1 MEIML
6 LIIGRTLSIWLGVA
20 SYAMIAR
27 MLLPLFVNPEGSVV
41 YKISYA
47 ISEPVVLP
55 VRFVMAKMGWG
66 QNSPLDIPFT
76 VSYFLIIV
84 IRMFLP

>member
-1 MEIML
+1 ML
-6 LIIGRTLSIWLGVA
+6 LIIGRTLSVWLGAA

-27 MLLPLFVNPEGSVV
+27 MLMPLFVNPEGSVV
-41 YKISYA
+41 YKIAYA

-55 VRFVMAKMGWG
+55 VRYVMAKMGVG

-76 VSYFLIIV
+76 VSYFLIII